1 VNGGFR
7 RASGRIQGGRRR
19 TSGNDGAIRRRKEKE
34 DDAMMRRVAAAL
46 LATALIAGPA
56 FAASPASDVGKTSTS
71 TTAGSGNSVE
81 KQATKPGKTAKTHHA
96 RRRVVRHKGKIGN
109 ARHVARLKTH
119 RRHVAA
125 HVGKPA
131 KVEKAGKSDK
141 S

>member
-1 VNGGFR
+1 VNGGLR

-19 TSGNDGAIRRRKEKE
+19 TSGNDGALRRRKEE

-56 FAASPASDVGKTSTS
+56 FAASPAGDVDKTSTS

-81 KQATKPGKTAKTHHA
+81 KQATNPGKTAKTHRAHKHVA
-96 RRRVVRHKGKIGN
+96 RHKGKIGN

-125 HVGKPA
+125 HVGKPV
-131 KVEKAGKSDK
+131 KVEKTGKSDK